1 MRQRQWVIGVRAWR
15 WLALAL
21 AALLT
26 ACALMPERVP
36 LGATRAEIESRL
48 GRPTAVHVLA
58 DGTRLQYS
66 RQPAGQ
72 QVYNL
77 DLGADGRLRQV
88 EQVMDAGWLQRIE
101 VDRWTRD
108 DALLQLGRPALVER
122 VARWD
127 GDIWTYRLE
136 EATVARQVHL
146 HLDRAGVVR
155 RVMFTD
161 EPRPDDLIDHP
172 Q

>member
-1 MRQRQWVIGVRAWR
+1 MAAQLRTATRVI
-15 WLALAL
+15 ALVVMAVL
-21 AALLT
+21 GG
-26 ACALMPERVP
+26 CSLMPERVP

-48 GRPTAVHVLA
+48 GQPTGVYALA

-77 DLGADGRLRQV
+77 DMGVDGRLRQT

-101 VDRWTRD
+101 VDRWTRET
-108 DALLQLGRPALVER
+108 ALINLGRPALIER

-127 GDIWTYRLE
+127 GDIWTYRFE
-136 EATVARQVHL
+136 ESNTARQVHL
-146 HLDRAGVVR
+146 HLDAAGVVR
-155 RVMFTD
+155 RLMFTD
-161 EPRPDDLIDHP
+161 EPRLDDMANFAD
-172 Q
+172 

>member
-1 MRQRQWVIGVRAWR
+1 MRLRGVTDLLGWRA
-15 WLALAL
+15 LGLVL
-21 AALLT
+21 LALLT
-26 ACALMPERVP
+26 GCSLMPERVP
-36 LGATRAEIESRL
+36 MGATRGEIESRL
-48 GRPTAVHVLA
+48 GRPTAVHALA
-58 DGTRLQYS
+58 NGMRLQYS

-77 DLGADGRLRQV
+77 DLGADGGLRQV

-108 DALLQLGRPALVER
+108 DALLHLGRPALVER

-127 GDIWTYRLE
+127 GDIWTYRFQ
-136 EATVARQVHL
+136 EATGARQVHL

-161 EPRPDDLIDHP
+161 EPLPDDLIDFAH
-172 Q
+172 

>member
-1 MRQRQWVIGVRAWR
+1 MRLRSVTGSLMWR
-15 WLALAL
+15 WLGLGLAV
-21 AALLT
+21 LLT
-26 ACALMPERVP
+26 GCSLMPERVP
-36 LGATRAEIESRL
+36 MGATRGEIESRL

-77 DLGADGRLRQV
+77 DLGADGGLRQV

-101 VDRWTRD
+101 ADRWTRD
-108 DALLQLGRPALVER
+108 DALLHLGRPALVER

-127 GDIWTYRLE
+127 GDIWTYRFQE
-136 EATVARQVHL
+136 VTGPRQVHL

-161 EPRPDDLIDHP
+161 EPQPDDLMDFAH
-172 Q
+172 

>member
-1 MRQRQWVIGVRAWR
+1 MRLRGVTGFLAWR
-15 WLALAL
+15 GLVLAL
-21 AALLT
+21 AALLSG
-26 ACALMPERVP
+26 CSLMPERVP
-36 LGATRAEIESRL
+36 LGATRGEIESRL
-48 GRPTAVHVLA
+48 GRPTAVHALA

-77 DLGADGRLRQV
+77 DLGADGGLRRV

-108 DALLQLGRPALVER
+108 DALLHLGRPALVER

-127 GDIWTYRLE
+127 GDIWTYRFQE
-136 EATVARQVHL
+136 VTGARQVHL

-161 EPRPDDLIDHP
+161 EPQPDDLIDFAH
-172 Q
+172 

>member
-1 MRQRQWVIGVRAWR
+1 MRLRGVTGFLAWR
-15 WLALAL
+15 GLVLAL
-21 AALLT
+21 AALLSG
-26 ACALMPERVP
+26 CSLMPERVP
-36 LGATRAEIESRL
+36 LGATRGEIESRL
-48 GRPTAVHVLA
+48 GRPTAVHALA

-77 DLGADGRLRQV
+77 DLGADGGLRRV

-101 VDRWTRD
+101 ADRWTRD
-108 DALLQLGRPALVER
+108 DALLHLGRPALVER

-127 GDIWTYRLE
+127 GDIWTYRFQE
-136 EATVARQVHL
+136 STAARQVHL

-161 EPRPDDLIDHP
+161 EPRPDDLIDFAH
-172 Q
+172 